1 MAGNSRG
8 PEGVFSRFLV
18 PTLTTIA
25 PMVTRVEN
33 EVGSGTSD
41 IYVADNHWSA
51 WVEIKSTTVDS
62 RGMIDLTLFTLDQR
76 KFLMNCPGRIGGF
89 LLCEIRQ
96 GPKSNWGYAIWDKN
110 SLPAAQCKYDWKEN
124 PPTACR
130 RSGLKDML
138 SIHLN
143 CLTY

>member
-18 PTLTTIA
+18 PTLINIA

-41 IYVADNHWSA
+41 IYVADSRWSA
-51 WVEIKSTTVDS
+51 WIEVKSTTINN
-62 RGMIDLTLFTLDQR
+62 RGIIDLTLFTVDQR
-76 KFLMNCPGRIGGF
+76 KFLMNCPGKIGGF
-89 LLCEIRQ
+89 LLVEIRQ
-96 GPKSNWGYAIWDKN
+96 GPKANWGYAIWDKRR
-110 SLPAAQCKYDWKEN
+110 LPPAQCKHDWRAN
-124 PPTACR
+124 PPTACK
-130 RSGLKDML
+130 RSELKDML
-138 SIHLN
+138 SNILN